1 MTERLLENVVDE
13 VLEKDAIDDFNN
25 SKGQP
30 KGVGLTNLVKG
41 INECGIPF
49 KAWYKKNADGS
60 TSKILEYTS
69 LVGAQ
74 KKKLLNT
81 LPAKF
86 HEYLNPDTCAT
97 VHKIWIS
104 FNDYSNLITDFKLSR
119 DAGGEVFEEGKAWI
133 ELFCTLRHARPGY
146 RKARVTPYMHV
157 MAYHVPTFVEK
168 YGCFKTFTGQGVE
181 KNNDDAKRM
190 LFHKSNKW
198 DAAKDIL
205 CIESRQWELKECE
218 RKKGVYPKRKCEYW
232 DGGISKLRREKRLLS
247 EASTSQVDD
256 EDMSGEA
263 IPEDHIDYS
272 KCTVKELMATAK
284 EKGLNKKGLS
294 KLKNELIAL
303 LENH

>member
-133 ELFCTLRHARPGY
+133 EHCVMLDPDIGKQGSLHTCMSWLTMFQLLLKNMVVSKHLLAKGL
-146 RKARVTPYMHV
+146 KKIMMTPRECSFISQTNGMLQ
-157 MAYHVPTFVEK
+157 
-168 YGCFKTFTGQGVE
+168 KTFSV
-181 KNNDDAKRM
+181 
-190 LFHKSNKW
+190 
-198 DAAKDIL
+198 
-205 CIESRQWELKECE
+205 LKA
-218 RKKGVYPKRKCEYW
+218 G
-232 DGGISKLRREKRLLS
+232 
-247 EASTSQVDD
+247 
-256 EDMSGEA
+256 SG
-263 IPEDHIDYS
+263 
-272 KCTVKELMATAK
+272 
-284 EKGLNKKGLS
+284 N
-294 KLKNELIAL
+294 
-303 LENH
+303 